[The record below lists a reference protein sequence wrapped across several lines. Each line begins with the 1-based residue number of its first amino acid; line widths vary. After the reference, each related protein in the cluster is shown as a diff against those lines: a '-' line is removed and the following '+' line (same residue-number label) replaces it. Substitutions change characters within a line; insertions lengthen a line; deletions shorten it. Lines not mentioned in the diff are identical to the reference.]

1 MFNTVIYS
9 LAVVFT
15 YKEGQEFILPGECC
29 AKWYGAEP
37 AWKLRM
43 EKNIT
48 RWLREADILR
58 EFACGKLRKRTGKDY
73 AQQVM
78 KWYAINGDK
87 DSINKAIFVL

>member
-43 EKNIT
+43 EKNT
-48 RWLREADILR
+48 RWRREADILR